1 MLDRITDRLTDII
14 KKIRGWGSITEK
26 NIQDALREVRLAL
39 LEADVNY
46 KVVKKFIDEV
56 SKEAI
61 GEKVLKSL
69 TPAQVFTRI
78 VYDNLVQL
86 LGGSSRPLNVSSG
99 QFFRILLVG
108 LQGSG
113 KTTTVVKMGKYLKD
127 NFGVNHLIVAA
138 DIYRPAAI
146 KQLELLASRADLD
159 CFSSEGRDPVKIVE
173 ESAKYARKNNYSGMI
188 IDTAGR
194 LEIDDVM
201 MSELVRI
208 KKAINPDEIL
218 LVADAATGQAAV
230 SIARGFDEKLG
241 ITGII
246 LSRMDSDARGG
257 AALSMA
263 YITGKQIRFI
273 GTGER
278 VTDFDL
284 FYPERVAQRIL
295 NMGDILSLVEKVQ
308 KDIDLEEA
316 KRLEK
321 KLKKNKF
328 DLEDFLQQIKKIR
341 KMGPLED
348 LLEMIPGFS
357 GKMKLK
363 IDESELKKAEAII
376 NSMTPKER
384 ANYRIINGS
393 RRKRIAMGSGTTV
406 FDVNRLLNN
415 FQQMKKMMKKMGKGG
430 KYRSGDLSSF
440 LGGMY

>member
-1 MLDRITDRLTDII
+1 LLDKLTDRLSGVI
-14 KKIRGWGSITEK
+14 KKIRGWGSINEK

-46 KVVKKFIDEV
+46 KVVKRFIDEV

-69 TPAQVFTRI
+69 TPAQVFTKI

-86 LGGSSRPLNVSSG
+86 LGGRAKPINVSPG
-99 QFFRILLVG
+99 QFFRVLLVG

-113 KTTTVVKMGKYLKD
+113 KTTTVVKMGKYLKE
-127 NFGVNHLIVAA
+127 NYHVNPLIVAA
-138 DIYRPAAI
+138 DIYRPAAV
-146 KQLELLASRADLD
+146 KQLELLSSRIGLEVYYR
-159 CFSSEGRDPVKIVE
+159 EGLNPVKIAE
-173 ESAKYARKNNYSGMI
+173 KAASYARKNNFSGLI
-188 IDTAGR
+188 VDTAGR
-194 LEIDDVM
+194 LEIDDEM
-201 MSELVRI
+201 MNELVMI
-208 KKAINPDEIL
+208 EKAIKPDEIL

-230 SIARGFDEKLG
+230 SIAQGFDEKLG

-273 GTGER
+273 GTGEKIA
-278 VTDFDL
+278 DFDL
-284 FYPERVAQRIL
+284 FYPDRIAQRIL
-295 NMGDILSLVEKVQ
+295 NMGDILTLVEKVQ

-316 KRLEK
+316 KKLEK

-341 KMGPLED
+341 KMGPIEE

-357 GKMKLK
+357 GKLKFK
-363 IDESELKKAEAII
+363 IDERELKKAEAII
-376 NSMTPKER
+376 NSMTPEER
-384 ANYRIINGS
+384 ANYKIINGS

-430 KYRSGDLSSF
+430 KLRSGDLSSL
-440 LGGMY
+440 LGGI